1 MQLGSGVFRDTT
13 FAVLGETQSFGG
25 NAGGPNFGLIR
36 AAAPSDAEIRPTFL
50 SQTPFKTL
58 SFDFRNL
65 SLPTL
70 ELADASQRRWQ
81 NQVATRLVDL
91 RPFGAG
97 VEYYSAKVRALLV
110 DGVDILDAKPTVAI
124 LDTGTTGL
132 VLPRQLFFSFDTARR
147 ARAQEVGIKR
157 SGNVEVQLAP
167 SQENQGSPGPSLHLR
182 RGRIPELDA
191 ALDIVTPL
199 ADDAGSVFL
208 RAEMRDEG
216 SSMNVERP
224 SIIFLGLGFLMGLRC
239 LDTSLTMFALYLLS
253 LPVLKLYGMF
263 FFACDGAWN

>member
-1 MQLGSGVFRDTT
+1 M
-13 FAVLGETQSFGG
+13 
-25 NAGGPNFGLIR
+25 
-36 AAAPSDAEIRPTFL
+36 
-50 SQTPFKTL
+50 
-58 SFDFRNL
+58 
-65 SLPTL
+65 
-70 ELADASQRRWQ
+70 ELADASHRRWQ
-81 NQVATRLVDL
+81 NQVATKLVDL

-97 VEYYSAKVRALLV
+97 VEYYSAKVQALLV

-132 VLPRQLFFSFDTARR
+132 VLPKELFFSFDTAWR

-167 SQENQGSPGPSLHLR
+167 QNQGSPGPSLQLR

-224 SIIFLGLGFLMGLRC
+224 SIVFLGLGFLMGLRC
-239 LDTSLTMFALYLLS
+239 LDTSLALFAL
-253 LPVLKLYGMF
+253 
-263 FFACDGAWN
+263 

>member
-1 MQLGSGVFRDTT
+1 MCEAVWRSGDIQLGSGVFRDTT

-58 SFDFRNL
+58 CFDFRNL

-70 ELADASQRRWQ
+70 ELADASHRRWQ
-81 NQVATRLVDL
+81 NQVATKLVDL

-97 VEYYSAKVRALLV
+97 VEYYSAKVQALLV

-132 VLPRQLFFSFDTARR
+132 VLPKELFFSFDTARR

-157 SGNVEVQLAP
+157 SGNVEVQLAA
-167 SQENQGSPGPSLHLR
+167 QNQGSPGLPGPSLRLR

-224 SIIFLGLGFLMGLRC
+224 SIIFLGLGFLIGLRC
-239 LDTSLTMFALYLLS
+239 LDTSLALFALYIF
-253 LPVLKLYGMF
+253 LKGL
-263 FFACDGAWN
+263 